1 MKNSLPEW
9 WKAGTTKAR
18 LLSSGANLDKGFL
31 NLTNQFKRLSKLS
44 YDDEKMIRE
53 CGDRLAA
60 FVKRQMDE

>member
-9 WKAGTTKAR
+9 WKAGTT
-18 LLSSGANLDKGFL
+18 LLSSGDNLDKGFL
-31 NLTNQFKRLSKLS
+31 NPTNQFKRLSKSS
-44 YDDEKMIRE
+44 YDDDKMIKE